1 MPKVKLLVAAY
12 FAVLAFSAVAAATA
26 LAAGEW
32 DVNGVPLGS
41 GKSAEIAKT
50 AHVGRFGK
58 LSSASVEFTCEGGEL
73 LIRNGFIVA
82 PDGVVAEDITFHG
95 CRVIGAGAENCSLS
109 STLIL
114 TLAIHGLA
122 ELDEGLRLNT
132 VVLLLPLPSKTFAVF
147 NFTGEKC
154 AIAGTQPV
162 TSSKNPAVVL
172 LIDEGYLPKKVHLIL
187 AFSLKESLKLGSIEA
202 TLLEA
207 DEDFQLASGAEWN
220 FL

>member
-1 MPKVKLLVAAY
+1 MSRAKLLVAAG
-12 FAVLAFSAVAAATA
+12 FAVLAFSAVVATSA

-50 AHVGRFGK
+50 AHVGQNGK
-58 LSSASVEFTCEGGEL
+58 LSSATVEVTCEGGEL
-73 LIRNGFIVA
+73 LIKNGFIVA
-82 PDGVVAEDITFHG
+82 PDEVVAEDITFHG
-95 CRVIGAGAENCSLS
+95 CKTTGASAANCSLS

-114 TLAIHGLA
+114 TLAVHGLA

-132 VVLLLPLPSKTFAVF
+132 VILLLPLPSKTFAVL

-154 AIAGTQPV
+154 AVAGAQPV

-172 LIDEGYLPKKVHLIL
+172 LIDEGYLSKKVHLVL
-187 AFSLKESLKLGSIEA
+187 AFSLKESLKLGNTEA

-207 DEDFQLASGAEWN
+207 DGDFQLASGAEWN